1 MITNKD
7 KKFNSYQYLGAIHI
21 HSTFSDGTGDIE
33 KISNAAKKAGLDW
46 VIVTDHNSMEIEE
59 GFYNGVCV
67 IKGEEISPEGANH
80 YLAFG
85 INRLINPS
93 EPAKFVDEVRMQGGF
108 GFAAHPDEG
117 VNERKNSYPPIK
129 WTDKKIIPDG
139 LEIWNWFSQ
148 WGDNFNDK
156 NILTLAYSY
165 LFKNR
170 LVTEPNRETIA
181 WWDSLNNNSDKIVP
195 AIGGIDA
202 HAMKINGYLIP
213 VTIFPYE
220 KMFKTITNVL
230 TFNEPLSEDF
240 ETRKSQILT
249 AIKEGN
255 NLIVNRNVNKFIPEI
270 NLAGKVKTGN
280 SLEIV
285 MNKKSLVKIFH
296 NGMEIYSKL
305 ANKCSL
311 LLKEVGKY
319 RVEIKIGNRGFAYTN
334 PILVY

>member
-1 MITNKD
+1 MITNKV
-7 KKFNSYQYLGAIHI
+7 KKFNSYRYLGAIHI

-33 KISNAAKKAGLDW
+33 KISSAAKKAGLDW
-46 VIVTDHNSMEIEE
+46 IIVTDHNSMEIKE

-67 IKGEEISPEGANH
+67 IKGEEISPVSANH
-80 YLAFG
+80 YLAVG
-85 INRLINPS
+85 INRLINSS
-93 EPAKFVDEVRMQGGF
+93 EPAKFTDEVRKQGGF
-108 GFAAHPDEG
+108 GFAAHPDESDK
-117 VNERKNSYPPIK
+117 RKNSHPPIK
-129 WTDKKIIPDG
+129 WIDKKIIPDG
-139 LEIWNWFSQ
+139 IEIWNWFSQ
-148 WGDNFNDK
+148 WGDNLNDK

-170 LVTEPNRETIA
+170 LVTEPNRETMS
-181 WWDSLNNNSDKIVP
+181 WWDALNNNSDKIVP
-195 AIGGIDA
+195 AIGGIDV
-202 HAMKINGYLIP
+202 HAIKINDYLIP

-240 ETRKSQILT
+240 DTRKSQILT

-255 NLIVNRNVNKFIPEI
+255 NLIVNRSVDKSIPKI
-270 NLAGKVKTGN
+270 NLTGRVKTGN
-280 SLEIV
+280 SLEI
-285 MNKKSLVKIFH
+285 KTTRKSLIKIFH

-319 RVEIKIGNRGFAYTN
+319 RVEIKIGNKGFAYTN